1 MREEKKK
8 VKSIVGGGAG
18 SKFLLNIQFQT
29 NYRQA
34 LQFILSDK
42 NIFIKYIPLIPQTPA
57 LYISISIKTLHKLQ
71 LQMAHTNKSKV
82 NKKESGGKNE
92 RRKEES

>member
-8 VKSIVGGGAG
+8 VKSIVGGEAG

-42 NIFIKYIPLIPQTPA
+42 NIFLKLSSFQFTITA
-57 LYISISIKTLHKLQ
+57 TSVATL
-71 LQMAHTNKSKV
+71 
-82 NKKESGGKNE
+82 
-92 RRKEES
+92 

>member
-18 SKFLLNIQFQT
+18 PKFLLFTPSFDLHWERLSDKITLINIQFQT

-42 NIFIKYIPLIPQTPA
+42 NIFL
-57 LYISISIKTLHKLQ
+57 KLSSFQ
-71 LQMAHTNKSKV
+71 FTITATSV
-82 NKKESGGKNE
+82 ATF
-92 RRKEES
+92 

>member
-42 NIFIKYIPLIPQTPA
+42 NIFL
-57 LYISISIKTLHKLQ
+57 KL
-71 LQMAHTNKSKV
+71 S
-82 NKKESGGKNE
+82 SF
-92 RRKEES
+92 